1 MPLQWRLTTLTV
13 QWRQWN
19 LPKVCCIFRVFVC
32 LSSFSFPLSLLLRW
46 PVTLQRKVI
55 INMWRCRLQTDNLMT
70 IARRNRRPHDL
81 IQRLTA
87 WRSRSCIVIGQK
99 SNIGV
104 VRKVIGLT
112 GLYQTVDQSVCI
124 SVIDKRCFYTCRYH
138 MASVSVKLLFLVSAL
153 LLLEGASAQG
163 RSERKC
169 RFVTTLRQGIFCQ
182 SLLMI
187 SLSVSQSVN

>member
-46 PVTLQRKVI
+46 AVTLQRKVI
-55 INMWRCRLQTDNLMT
+55 INMRRCRLQTDNLMT

-112 GLYQTVDQSVCI
+112 GCFKLWINRYVYPSLINVVFMLADIIWPSFRWSFCFLSQL
-124 SVIDKRCFYTCRYH
+124 CFYWR
-138 MASVSVKLLFLVSAL
+138 VPLPKV
-153 LLLEGASAQG
+153 G
-163 RSERKC
+163 
-169 RFVTTLRQGIFCQ
+169 LRGNVVLRTACK
-182 SLLMI
+182 S
-187 SLSVSQSVN
+187 N